1 MAGHS
6 KWAQIKRTK
15 AVVDAKRGAVF
26 TRLVRE
32 ITVAARGGGDPAGNF
47 QLRTAIEKAKA
58 AGVPNAN
65 IERAIAKGSGQA
77 GGEGDQFE
85 AVRYEGYGAGGV
97 AVLIEAFT
105 DNRNRTAADLR
116 LAFSKHGGNLGETG
130 CVSYLFEQRSVVRLE
145 AGDLPE
151 EALLERLLELEEAG
165 GPAVVGYTL
174 DGEGADVLAA
184 YADLEALQDGLRG
197 LGLPVAGWYL
207 PAELSD
213 RLFAEAPRRAAIRSQ
228 LQQLAARLDQPL
240 HISAYSTGQLS
251 PDANG
256 AWLQQLQD
264 AGLQVWWQ
272 DGEGIAELPALVRQA
287 YLQALPCP
295 VGIVREAFRQTSAAG
310 APVKAVPAPPQP
322 PVACHPNAVFALQYL
337 PWAVALSE

>member
-26 TRLVRE
+26 TRLGRE
-32 ITVAARGGGDPAGNF
+32 ITVAARAGGDPAGNF

-165 GPAVVGYTL
+165 GPAVVGYNL

-197 LGLPVAGWYL
+197 LGLPVAGWEHRWIAPL
-207 PAELSD
+207 PC
-213 RLFAEAPRRAAIRSQ
+213 
-228 LQQLAARLDQPL
+228 RLD
-240 HISAYSTGQLS
+240 SE
-251 PDANG
+251 DA
-256 AWLQQLQD
+256 LRPCLRMLD
-264 AGLQVWWQ
+264 ALEELDDVRSVTSNLEV
-272 DGEGIAELPALVRQA
+272 DEDLLIAVME
-287 YLQALPCP
+287 
-295 VGIVREAFRQTSAAG
+295 
-310 APVKAVPAPPQP
+310 
-322 PVACHPNAVFALQYL
+322 
-337 PWAVALSE
+337 

>member
-26 TRLVRE
+26 TRLGRE
-32 ITVAARGGGDPAGNF
+32 ITVAARAGGDPAGNF

-85 AVRYEGYGAGGV
+85 AVRYEGYGPGGV

-116 LAFSKHGGNLGETG
+116 LAFSKHGGNLGESG

-145 AGDLPE
+145 AGDLQE
-151 EALLERLLELEEAG
+151 EALLEMLLELEETG
-165 GPAVVGYTL
+165 GPAVVGYSL
-174 DGEGADVLAA
+174 DGEGADVLGAF
-184 YADLEALQDGLRG
+184 ADLEAMQDGLRG
-197 LGLPVAGWYL
+197 LGLPVAGW
-207 PAELSD
+207 EH
-213 RLFAEAPRRAAIRSQ
+213 RWIAPVPC
-228 LQQLAARLDQPL
+228 RLDSEDTL
-240 HISAYSTGQLS
+240 RACLRML
-251 PDANG
+251 DALEDLDDVRSVTSN
-256 AWLQQLQD
+256 LEVDD
-264 AGLQVWWQ
+264 AL
-272 DGEGIAELPALVRQA
+272 L
-287 YLQALPCP
+287 
-295 VGIVREAFRQTSAAG
+295 EAVMA
-310 APVKAVPAPPQP
+310 
-322 PVACHPNAVFALQYL
+322 
-337 PWAVALSE
+337 

>member
-26 TRLVRE
+26 TRLGRE
-32 ITVAARGGGDPAGNF
+32 ITVAARAGGDPAGNF

-85 AVRYEGYGAGGV
+85 AVRYEGYGPGGV

-145 AGDLPE
+145 AAALQE
-151 EALLERLLELEEAG
+151 EALLERLLELEEGG
-165 GPAVVGYTL
+165 GPAVVGYNL
-174 DGEGADVLAA
+174 DAEGADVLGA
-184 YADLEALQDGLRG
+184 YADLEGLQDGLRA
-197 LGLPVAGWYL
+197 LGLPVAGW
-207 PAELSD
+207 EH
-213 RLFAEAPRRAAIRSQ
+213 RWI
-228 LQQLAARLDQPL
+228 
-240 HISAYSTGQLS
+240 
-251 PDANG
+251 
-256 AWLQQLQD
+256 
-264 AGLQVWWQ
+264 
-272 DGEGIAELPALVRQA
+272 
-287 YLQALPCP
+287 
-295 VGIVREAFRQTSAAG
+295 
-310 APVKAVPAPPQP
+310 APVPCHLDHEDTLRACLRMLDALEDLDDVRSVTSNLDADEALLIAV
-322 PVACHPNAVFALQYL
+322 LD
-337 PWAVALSE
+337 